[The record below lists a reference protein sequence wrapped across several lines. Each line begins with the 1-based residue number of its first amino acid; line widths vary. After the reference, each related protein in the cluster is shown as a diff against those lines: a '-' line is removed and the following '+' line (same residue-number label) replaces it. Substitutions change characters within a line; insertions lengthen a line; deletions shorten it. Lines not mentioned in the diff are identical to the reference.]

1 MKCVVPLL
9 LLVLVVSSASGQYGR
24 RGPELGGPT
33 AHLLAQVSTRRT
45 EDGLQAVAVD
55 TLLCQILRD
64 NLSRSE
70 SEHGPGFV
78 DGAAGR
84 ERLSATVVDWNKECF
99 LVTSD
104 TTEELWGELS
114 RTDGFS
120 EAITR
125 TDATHA
131 VAAIGMMADGRRW
144 AAVCIVRRL
153 IQLGVCSVTVNEG
166 YHSTL
171 HIVGTSAFPYLLVRS
186 ELNAAEAT
194 ERETWTKE
202 VVAQPDSSGHFRV
215 NVGFPV
221 KAVQVRYRVT
231 VFVRGEAEPEYRE
244 AVVLYHH
251 APAERPRPGPEVPPF
266 VVREIRSGA
275 HSN

>member
-9 LLVLVVSSASGQYGR
+9 LLVVVVSSASGQYGR

-33 AHLLAQVSTRRT
+33 AHLLAQVSARRT

-64 NLSRSE
+64 YLSRSE
-70 SEHGPGFV
+70 SEHGPSFI
-78 DGAAGR
+78 DGAAGY

-120 EAITR
+120 EAIMR

-131 VAAIGMMADGRRW
+131 VAAIGIMADGRRW
-144 AAVCIVRRL
+144 AAVCIVKRL
-153 IQLGVCSVTVNEG
+153 VHLGVCMVTVGES
-166 YHSTL
+166 YHSSLSIT
-171 HIVGTSAFPYLLVRS
+171 GTSAYSDLLVRS
-186 ELNAAEAT
+186 ELDTT
-194 ERETWTKE
+194 EVAQGESYTKE
-202 VVAQPDSSGHFRV
+202 VIAEPDSSGCFRV
-215 NVGFPV
+215 NLGFPTN
-221 KAVQVRYRVT
+221 AVEVLYRVT
-231 VFVRGEAEPEYRE
+231 VLVRGAGEPDYKEA
-244 AVVLYHH
+244 ALLYHRT
-251 APAERPRPGPEVPPF
+251 PAARPRNVPP
-266 VVREIRSGA
+266 VQVREIRTGA
-275 HSN
+275 RPN